1 MLEVPV
7 VVLLV
12 YWLGDTH
19 VYRDLVSCPLRLHLM
34 SRMTST
40 RQGAL
45 ASVVEDLYIYGGG

>member
-7 VVLLV
+7 IVLLV

-45 ASVVEDLYIYGGG
+45 ASVVQDLYIYGGG